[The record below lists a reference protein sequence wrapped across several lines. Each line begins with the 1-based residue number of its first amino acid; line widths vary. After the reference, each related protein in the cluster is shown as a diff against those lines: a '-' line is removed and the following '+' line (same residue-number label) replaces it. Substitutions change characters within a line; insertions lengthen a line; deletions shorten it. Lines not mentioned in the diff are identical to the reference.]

1 MSMTRETMGETA
13 AATTKATVLVV
24 DDDRTIRHL
33 LTRFLSLEDYRVIAA
48 GDAAEAMAA
57 LAAEEPDLIVLDV
70 MLGDD
75 DGLDVLEQV
84 RLTNDVPVILLTGKT
99 SESDRVMG
107 LRLGADDY
115 VVKPFSPA
123 EVEARIASVLRRTR
137 PASATPPLS
146 FDGLSL
152 NLATREV
159 MLDGES
165 VSLTAK
171 EFDLLAFLA
180 SSPRQVFSREQLLD
194 RVWNS
199 SSAWQSIDTVTEH
212 VRRLRKRI
220 EANPNKP
227 RWLTTVWGVGYRFNP

>member
-1 MSMTRETMGETA
+1 MTRQDIGTESTHTA
-13 AATTKATVLVV
+13 KATVLVV

-33 LTRFLSLEDYRVIAA
+33 LTRFLNLEDYRVVPAA
-48 GDAAEAMAA
+48 DAAEAMAA
-57 LAAEEPDLIVLDV
+57 IEAEMPDLVVLDV
-70 MLGDD
+70 MLGED
-75 DGLDVLEQV
+75 DGLDVLEQI
-84 RLTNDVPVILLTGKT
+84 RLTSAVPVILLTGKT

-107 LRLGADDY
+107 LKLGADDY
-115 VVKPFSPA
+115 VVKPFSNA

-137 PASATPPLS
+137 PATSIPPLT
-146 FDGLSL
+146 FDGLAL
-152 NLATREV
+152 NLANREV
-159 MLDGES
+159 HIDGEL
-165 VSLTAK
+165 VVLTAK

>member
-1 MSMTRETMGETA
+1 MT
-13 AATTKATVLVV
+13 TVLVV

-33 LTRFLSLEDYRVIAA
+33 LNRFLSLEDYDVVEA
-48 GDAAEAMAA
+48 GDANDAMTAMAQA
-57 LAAEEPDLIVLDV
+57 SPDLVLLDV

-84 RLTNDVPVILLTGKT
+84 RAMSAVPVILLTGKA

-107 LRLGADDY
+107 LKMGADDY
-115 VVKPFSPA
+115 VIKPFSPA
-123 EVEARIASVLRRTR
+123 EVEARIASVLRRTK
-137 PASATPPLS
+137 PASMLPSLA
-146 FDGLSL
+146 FDGLSV
-152 NLATREV
+152 NLGTREV
-159 MLDGES
+159 TVRDEP
-165 VSLTAK
+165 VTLTAK

-180 SSPRQVFSREQLLD
+180 SSPNQVFSREQLLD

-220 EANPNKP
+220 EANPNQP
-227 RWLTTVWGVGYRFNP
+227 HWLTTVWGVGYRFKP

>member
-1 MSMTRETMGETA
+1 MAMTRETVGTESTHTA
-13 AATTKATVLVV
+13 KATVLVV

-33 LTRFLSLEDYRVIAA
+33 LTRFLSLEDYRVVPAA
-48 GDAAEAMAA
+48 DAAEALAA
-57 LAAEEPDLIVLDV
+57 LDEETPDLVVLDV

-75 DGLDVLEQV
+75 DGLDVLEQI
-84 RLTNDVPVILLTGKT
+84 RQTSDVPVILLTGKT

-107 LRLGADDY
+107 LKLGADDY
-115 VVKPFSPA
+115 VVKPFSNA

-137 PASATPPLS
+137 PASSIAPLT
-146 FDGLSL
+146 FDGLAV
-152 NLATREV
+152 NLANREV
-159 MLDGES
+159 RINGEL
-165 VSLTAK
+165 VVLTAK

>member
-1 MSMTRETMGETA
+1 MTSGH
-13 AATTKATVLVV
+13 KGSILVV
-24 DDDRTIRHL
+24 DDEPTIAEVVGRY
-33 LTRFLSLEDYRVIAA
+33 LERAGYSIRAA
-48 GDAAEAMAA
+48 GDGREALELARAEP
-57 LAAEEPDLIVLDV
+57 PDLVVLDL
-70 MLGDD
+70 MLPGVG
-75 DGLDVLEQV
+75 GLELLR
-84 RLTNDVPVILLTGKT
+84 RLRERERVPVVILTAKDHPSERVTG
-99 SESDRVMG
+99 
-107 LRLGADDY
+107 LQLGADDY
-115 VVKPFSPA
+115 VVKPFSNA

-137 PASATPPLS
+137 PATSIPPLS
-146 FDGLSL
+146 FDGLVL
-152 NLATREV
+152 NLANREV
-159 MLDGES
+159 RIDGEL
-165 VSLTAK
+165 VVLTAK

>member
-1 MSMTRETMGETA
+1 MAMTRESLGADSTHVA
-13 AATTKATVLVV
+13 KATVLVV

-33 LTRFLSLEDYRVIAA
+33 LTRFLTLEDYRVVPAA
-48 GDAAEAMAA
+48 DAAEAMAA
-57 LAAEEPDLIVLDV
+57 LDDEKPDLVVLDV

-75 DGLDVLEQV
+75 DGLDVLEQI
-84 RLTNDVPVILLTGKT
+84 RQTRDIPVILLTGKT

-107 LRLGADDY
+107 LKLGADDY
-115 VVKPFSPA
+115 VIKPFSPA

-137 PASATPPLS
+137 PATSTPPLT
-146 FDGLSL
+146 FDGLNL

-159 MLDGES
+159 RLNGEQ
-165 VSLTAK
+165 VTLTAK

-199 SSAWQSIDTVTEH
+199 SSAWQSTDTVTEH

-220 EANPNKP
+220 EPDPNKP